1 MAKSISVEE
10 LALKPIGDSQNTPM
24 AYCVVIDGKRS
35 PLYWSRRQAEDAVAA
50 AGGGTGRAPAGDL

>member
-50 AGGGTGRAPAGDL
+50 ALEQYSN